1 MLYDL
6 ASRLSN
12 VMYVDT
18 LSFVYSYRH
27 NYYIFILS
35 KKIQKK
41 KVYSCQNQYR
51 WAFGYLRATPTLT
64 KGVKSQQIVRSGQ
77 IYIYIYANFLSI
89 HQGIIPVVVILNM

>member
-1 MLYDL
+1 MLCTLTLYRSFIAIDI
-6 ASRLSN
+6 
-12 VMYVDT
+12 T
-18 LSFVYSYRH
+18 IIFLSFQKKYR
-27 NYYIFILS
+27 
-35 KKIQKK
+35 KK